1 MSVVLLAST
10 SASATSII
18 DYSFAKQQL
27 QKITPEL
34 RSRTCKTFNKEV
46 MAINRFIKDNDLPTK
61 LVSNNLCTYIHVSKG
76 QLEDTLSFDNI
87 RILDK
92 LDAHVDTLHEKVE
105 VSQEIEMIVFAEP
118 EVTQYL
124 YYSDVNA
131 ILRSQK
137 FKSDSNKKG
146 VMFDPFDAGI
156 TAGVFN
162 RSASH
167 ILAVDADCS
176 QVSTKIT
183 CVPGGRSNSRY
194 WILDHSSPINSTDNA
209 TVFQTETTSM
219 GFNFELTAGASKSG
233 PSAPQVGTGFDFN
246 TSTSNGSERKAV
258 NVVTVKEP
266 NDLGIKATWYLDPSV
281 ISAAPMMGWSSLYPM
296 SYARSDKYFGASAYR
311 DLDLSS
317 SANWREMINK
327 SNCNPEPGKNNRD
340 IKFISNLYIERGA
353 YDLESSGSSAHW
365 DYGSDSSFKRKNLSH
380 SVKVRTQCQT
390 DALGNLMRVVRPG
403 ILN

>member
-10 SASATSII
+10 SASATSIR
-18 DYSFAKQQL
+18 DYKFSAQL
-27 QKITPEL
+27 PKEITPEL

-46 MAINRFIKDNDLPTK
+46 MAINRFIKDHDLPTK
-61 LVSNNLCTYIHVSKG
+61 LVSTNLCTYIHVSKG
-76 QLEDTLSFDNI
+76 QFEDTLSFDNI
-87 RILDK
+87 QILDK
-92 LDAHVDTLHEKVE
+92 LDGHADTLHEKVE

-118 EVTQYL
+118 GVTQYL

-131 ILRSQK
+131 ILRSQNYER
-137 FKSDSNKKG
+137 DSNKKG
-146 VMFDPFDAGI
+146 VMFDPFDAGM

-162 RSASH
+162 RSTSY
-167 ILAVDADCS
+167 ILAYDADCS

-219 GFNFELTAGASKSG
+219 GFDFDLTGGASKSG
-233 PSAPQVGTGFDFN
+233 PSAQVGAGFNFS
-246 TSTSNGSERKAV
+246 TSTSNGRERKAV
-258 NVVTVKEP
+258 NIVTVKHS
-266 NDLGIKATWYLDPSV
+266 NDSGIKATWYLDPSV
-281 ISAAPMMGWSSLYPM
+281 FSAAPRMGWSSLYPT

-317 SANWREMINK
+317 SANWREIINK
-327 SNCNPEPGKNNRD
+327 SNCDPEPEKNNRD
-340 IKFISNLYIERGA
+340 IIFYSDLHIERGA
-353 YDLESSGSSAHW
+353 YDLEGSGSSAYW
-365 DYGSDSSFKRKNLSH
+365 DYGSDSSFK
-380 SVKVRTQCQT
+380 VKYLEDKVRVRTQCQI
-390 DALGNLMRVVRPG
+390 DAQGNLMRVVLPG